1 MHEVRIANSV
11 LMAVRTESTH
21 YPGCVPRRVGLG
33 IGELTAIER
42 RCASFLFRSA
52 YKRYRF
58 RSLQLEIEICPRS
71 HCCPACGQ
79 EFVFRNYEQSD
90 DKPLKYPSIF
100 FKSELL
106 ILNKVDLLPYVSF
119 DIGAA
124 VENAPRAPCDGS
136 DQSFPHYE

>member
-11 LMAVRTESTH
+11 LMAVRTESAR

-33 IGELTAIER
+33 IGELTAID
-42 RCASFLFRSA
+42 ADAL
-52 YKRYRF
+52 RF
-58 RSLQLEIEICPRS
+58 CFEALTRDTDFGSLQLEIEICPRS